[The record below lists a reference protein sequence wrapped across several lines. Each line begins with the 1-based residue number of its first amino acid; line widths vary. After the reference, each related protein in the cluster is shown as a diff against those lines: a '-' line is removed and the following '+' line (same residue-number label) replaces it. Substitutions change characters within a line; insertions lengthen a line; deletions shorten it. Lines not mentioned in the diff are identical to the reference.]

1 MVWNQKEKA
10 LAIKVL
16 WVYAALFAIGATL
29 IVAGN
34 LARKVEPEGRKQ
46 MWVKYLTYLVITGS
60 VLGSAFLHPLVFSLL
75 AAFVLAVCVY
85 EFLLV
90 MQGMVR
96 VGTALGAA
104 ISLAAIWGE
113 RPFLFAVA
121 ASIVVLLL
129 IPLFRR
135 EYKGALS
142 SVLPTIAGICY
153 VSFLGSHIILLGGQ
167 ENFFGH
173 ITFFYMLV
181 LVNDAMALLWGRL
194 LGKRQIWP
202 VLSPNKTYGGSVG
215 ALVWTLLVGYLMR
228 FAEPQWGLFP
238 VLFASLL
245 IAVFGQLGDVVASA
259 FKRVADVKDFGDR
272 LPTFGGMLDRF
283 DAFVFT
289 APVYYYFVVLTSLP

>member
-1 MVWNQKEKA
+1 
-10 LAIKVL
+10 LATEVL
-16 WVYAALFAIGATL
+16 WIYISLFAIGAIL

-34 LARKVEPEGRKQ
+34 LARRVDAEGRRQ
-46 MWVKYLTYLVITGS
+46 MWIKYFTYLVITGS

-75 AAFVLAVCVY
+75 VTFVLAVCVY

-96 VGTALGAA
+96 VGTALGVA
-104 ISLAAIWGE
+104 IALAAIAGE
-113 RPFLFAVA
+113 QLFLFSVAV
-121 ASIVVLLL
+121 SIFLLL
-129 IPLFRR
+129 LLPLFQSA
-135 EYKGALS
+135 YKATLS
-142 SVLPTIAGICY
+142 SVLRTIAGISY

-173 ITFFYMLV
+173 VTFFYMLV

-215 ALVWTLLVGYLMR
+215 ALVWTLLVGYLLG
-228 FAEPQWGLFP
+228 FTEPQWGLFP
-238 VLFASLL
+238 VLAASLL

-259 FKRVADVKDFGDR
+259 FKRFAEVKDFGDR

-289 APVYYYFVVLTSLP
+289 APAYYYFVIFVSSL